1 LEAVV
6 WDYFVPSDRLA
17 DLAHKRTQFR
27 VHQAV
32 GWLFSISE
40 SREAAGFQEIQ
51 PENLESLIDLSVLS
65 RFCLSIAL

>member
-51 PENLESLIDLSVLS
+51 SGEPRTAD
-65 RFCLSIAL
+65 RFIRTIEFCWSIAL